1 MVITRIKETIIS
13 KEIESLIIKG
23 SNNKDSTVVA
33 WDLTIQHQLTSHHI
47 KTILACREAS
57 LQIVEVNSISIQM
70 KIDNHHLAI
79 TKEVINRPIKRLHT
93 TVPELELELEQ
104 EQELKIKEDN
114 TKEGKIADK
123 QEIQI
128 TVNRRH
134 QHGTSTS
141 TRTIL

>member
-93 TVPELELELEQ
+93 TVPELEQDQ

-114 TKEGKIADK
+114 TKEDKIADK

>member
-93 TVPELELELEQ
+93 TVPELELEQ

-114 TKEGKIADK
+114 TKEDKIVDK

>member
-1 MVITRIKETIIS
+1 MVITRIKVTIFS
-13 KEIESLIIKG
+13 KEIESLIIKV

-57 LQIVEVNSISIQM
+57 LQIVEVNSNSISIQM
-70 KIDNHHLAI
+70 RIDNHLQAI

-93 TVPELELELEQ
+93 TVLELEQ

-114 TKEGKIADK
+114 TKEGKIVDK
-123 QEIQI
+123 QEILI

>member
-1 MVITRIKETIIS
+1 MVITRIKETIFS
-13 KEIESLIIKG
+13 KEIESLIIKV
-23 SNNKDSTVVA
+23 SNNKDSIVVA

-57 LQIVEVNSISIQM
+57 LQIVEVNSNSISIQM
-70 KIDNHHLAI
+70 RIDNHLQAI

-93 TVPELELELEQ
+93 TVLELEQ

-114 TKEGKIADK
+114 TKEGKIVDK
-123 QEIQI
+123 QEILI

>member
-1 MVITRIKETIIS
+1 MVIIRIKETIIS
-13 KEIESLIIKG
+13 KEIESRITKG
-23 SNNKDSTVVA
+23 SNNKDSTVVT

-93 TVPELELELEQ
+93 TVPELELEQ

-114 TKEGKIADK
+114 TKEDKIVDK